1 MDLKRTICTQ
11 KKIYLSK
18 ENIIGKF
25 IKNYNYLDIDKM
37 SQENII
43 GKFIK
48 NYNCPD
54 NDKMRG
60 SSRKS
65 VLGIWLMRSTVI
77 RRPKSRYFEKNSRYL
92 PIELV
97 FSFCSIK

>member
-11 KKIYLSK
+11 KKIYLSQ

-25 IKNYNYLDIDKM
+25 IKNYNCLDIDKM

-54 NDKMRG
+54 NAKMRG

-65 VLGIWLMRSTVI
+65 V
-77 RRPKSRYFEKNSRYL
+77 
-92 PIELV
+92 
-97 FSFCSIK
+97 

>member
-1 MDLKRTICTQ
+1 MSKSRKTHLDTFFVSIHVPDTSIVQEVLMDLKRTICTQ

-48 NYNCPD
+48 NYNE
-54 NDKMRG
+54 NVWQKAL
-60 SSRKS
+60 S
-65 VLGIWLMRSTVI
+65 LTV
-77 RRPKSRYFEKNSRYL
+77 SL
-92 PIELV
+92 
-97 FSFCSIK
+97 